1 MTACIRVLCVD
12 DHPMITEGIA
22 STINRQPDMLVV
34 GCASTVAEGVS
45 MFMRERP
52 DVTLMDMRL
61 RDEDG
66 IEAIRAIR
74 AGAPDARIIVLTVY
88 QGDEDIFRALEAGA
102 VGYLLKEEVSDELVR
117 IIRDVHNGKVPPMRA
132 ELEERLARRA
142 AGRPLTSREIQ
153 VLEHLSQGLRNKEV
167 AAILGISEE
176 TVRVHVKNILS
187 KLSVNDR
194 TAAVTLAVRRG
205 IIHLG

>member
-1 MTACIRVLCVD
+1 
-12 DHPMITEGIA
+12 
-22 STINRQPDMLVV
+22 
-34 GCASTVAEGVS
+34 

-74 AGAPDARIIVLTVY
+74 ADAPDARIIVLTVY

-132 ELEERLARRA
+132 ELEERLARRV

>member
-1 MTACIRVLCVD
+1 MTARIRVLCVD

-22 STINRQPDMLVV
+22 SAINRQPDMVVV
-34 GCASTVAEGVS
+34 GSAATVVDGVDF
-45 MFMRERP
+45 FMRERP

-66 IEAIRAIR
+66 VDAIRAIR
-74 AGAPDARIIVLTVY
+74 AKAPEARIIVLTVY

-117 IIRDVHNGKVPPMRA
+117 IIRDVHSGKAPPIRA
-132 ELEERLARRA
+132 DLEERLARRA
-142 AGRPLTSREIQ
+142 AGRTLSTREIQ
-153 VLEHLSQGLRNKEV
+153 VLEHLSRGLRNKEV

-194 TAAVTLAVRRG
+194 TAAVTLAV
-205 IIHLG
+205 HLG

>member
-1 MTACIRVLCVD
+1 
-12 DHPMITEGIA
+12 MITEGIA

-74 AGAPDARIIVLTVY
+74 ADAPDARIIVLTVY

>member
-1 MTACIRVLCVD
+1 
-12 DHPMITEGIA
+12 MITEGIA
-22 STINRQPDMLVV
+22 STINRQADMLVV

-74 AGAPDARIIVLTVY
+74 ADAPDARIIVLTVY

-132 ELEERLARRA
+132 ELEERLARRV

>member
-22 STINRQPDMLVV
+22 STINRQADMLVV

-74 AGAPDARIIVLTVY
+74 ADAPDARIIVLTVY

-132 ELEERLARRA
+132 ELEERLARRV